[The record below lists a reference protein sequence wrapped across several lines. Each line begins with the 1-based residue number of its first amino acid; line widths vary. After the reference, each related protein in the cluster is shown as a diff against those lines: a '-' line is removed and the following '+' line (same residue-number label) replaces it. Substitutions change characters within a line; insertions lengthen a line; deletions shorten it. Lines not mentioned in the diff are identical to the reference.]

1 MGDRGAA
8 LEKADNVLR
17 EYRRTITEC
26 LSWLAK
32 HPDNTEELSNIS
44 VVRGGGPI
52 NDKMIGALSSIL
64 SIGSSNPRKPIIAYS
79 KVKGEDMVKISAR
92 TRPLL
97 TTKGLDL
104 GDILRAAAEKYSG
117 RGGGHNIAAG
127 AHVPIKNVEPFIKY
141 VNKLVKSQLGDVDGS
156 RDKTFLPRQAAG

>member
-1 MGDRGAA
+1 
-8 LEKADNVLR
+8 
-17 EYRRTITEC
+17 
-26 LSWLAK
+26 
-32 HPDNTEELSNIS
+32 
-44 VVRGGGPI
+44 
-52 NDKMIGALSSIL
+52 
-64 SIGSSNPRKPIIAYS
+64 
-79 KVKGEDMVKISAR
+79 MVKISAR

-104 GDILRAAAEKYSG
+104 GDILRATAEKYSG

-156 RDKTFLPRQAAG
+156 RD